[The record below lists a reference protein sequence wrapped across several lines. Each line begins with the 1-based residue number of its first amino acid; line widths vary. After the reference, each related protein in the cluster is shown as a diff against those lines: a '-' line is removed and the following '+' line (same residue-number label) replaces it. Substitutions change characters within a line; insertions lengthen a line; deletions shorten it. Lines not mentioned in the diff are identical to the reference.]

1 MDQDLGRPARRTRIV
16 VLGLSV
22 LLVVVVAVAVTHRHR
37 TSTTSVGP
45 NDRHLEHGQLGPA
58 TKVQP
63 LPQRRR
69 IRSARGGG
77 VHGHAGELRDHLRD
91 HAQRPAS
98 PTTTAPRCATF
109 EAPRR
114 GDGAGH
120 SAVCRAGA
128 PLDSSVRGRA
138 VVNTN
143 PRRMVAGANIGGGN
157 MNVAVRVDD
166 THVWEDLGGAAG
178 LVPAAGRGGT
188 ATSLPGFASLTESA
202 LGRRNGAI
210 AMLAMASPNGYLE
223 LESAAIDGAKRAGT
237 TTVDGTPATV
247 YDVGIDLAK
256 MAAHAGLST
265 AEHQAISDALGVL
278 HQEGYAWT
286 QAKVSVD
293 AAGYIR
299 HMVAVHHFADKGTV
313 SFDVGVSDIGCAG
326 VVVVPG
332 EQAPP
337 ATSSACI
344 SPDDPSHATT
354 TSVAAVPTTARSVP
368 STPPP
373 TEPPGSSTTTTVPV
387 PTTTVAST
395 TTVPASSTPTQT
407 VAPGSGSS

>member
-1 MDQDLGRPARRTRIV
+1 M
-16 VLGLSV
+16 
-22 LLVVVVAVAVTHRHR
+22 
-37 TSTTSVGP
+37 
-45 NDRHLEHGQLGPA
+45 
-58 TKVQP
+58 
-63 LPQRRR
+63 
-69 IRSARGGG
+69 
-77 VHGHAGELRDHLRD
+77 
-91 HAQRPAS
+91 
-98 PTTTAPRCATF
+98 
-109 EAPRR
+109 
-114 GDGAGH
+114 
-120 SAVCRAGA
+120 
-128 PLDSSVRGRA
+128 
-138 VVNTN
+138 VNTN

-373 TEPPGSSTTTTVPV
+373 TEPPASSTTTTVPG
-387 PTTTVAST
+387 PTTTVGST